1 MTKRL
6 TLALLCCLLGN
17 TTIFAQTPN
26 TPSSTAPQSTPVPA
40 PTANPTSPTTP
51 PLMQHTVPTD
61 ANNSNHKTG
70 QALTPA
76 QIQQKHKQELDAK
89 QQRLTALELANQQ
102 ALSQNQELQLKNDNL
117 IVQIQVL
124 QSERSAQMF
133 IYGAIT
139 IAIGAAIGFLIGMF
153 IFTRNQRRR
162 F

>member
-6 TLALLCCLLGN
+6 TLLLLGCMW
-17 TTIFAQTPN
+17 
-26 TPSSTAPQSTPVPA
+26 SSTALFAQNPATPA
-40 PTANPTSPTTP
+40 TTQPTATTPATNVPSTTP
-51 PLMQHTVPTD
+51 PLMQATTPD
-61 ANNSNHKTG
+61 ANASTNKTG
-70 QALTPA
+70 QALTPS
-76 QIQQKHKQELDAK
+76 QLQLKHKQELEAK
-89 QQRLTALELANQQ
+89 QQRLTALEQANQQ

-117 IVQIQVL
+117 VVQIQVL

-139 IAIGAAIGFLIGMF
+139 LAIGAFIGFLIGMF

>member
-6 TLALLCCLLGN
+6 TLALLTCILSSS
-17 TTIFAQTPN
+17 IFAQNPSTTTTTPQN
-26 TPSSTAPQSTPVPA
+26 TAASPAPSTA
-40 PTANPTSPTTP
+40 TP
-51 PLMQHTVPTD
+51 PLMQNTAPTED
-61 ANNSNHKTG
+61 TSKQKSG
-70 QALTPA
+70 QPLTPT
-76 QIQQKHKQELDAK
+76 QLQLKHKQELEAK
-89 QQRLTALELANQQ
+89 QQRLAALELANQQ

-139 IAIGAAIGFLIGMF
+139 IAIGALIGFFVGMF